1 MGAENPGTA
10 SDQGAL
16 AAWVSGSVVDDC
28 HAASLQVGETVL
40 HGMHLV
46 GRVPHPVLE
55 LTDDSNGLTR
65 AVGAGGVPGI
75 LLVREVRI
83 IFKSAGGLYEV
94 DAAATLA

>member
-1 MGAENPGTA
+1 
-10 SDQGAL
+10 
-16 AAWVSGSVVDDC
+16 
-28 HAASLQVGETVL
+28 
-40 HGMHLV
+40 MHLV

-83 IFKSAGGLYEV
+83 IFTSAGGLYEV